1 MTGLRL
7 ETDTASPAPS
17 SRSESTASLPVAPG
31 TSAQA
36 PPVSA
41 SATGCRSTV
50 TDSIVSEP
58 SMAVGSAAAD
68 PSVICSRRHPSRQNG
83 VRSET
88 TDRPSPTGPR
98 KTVRGRSVGGTSRS
112 RTTNG
117 SSVVSRLSRSRP
129 TRLPVTT
136 GTGPVASRPATSDA
150 EVPGVHCSFHRPT
163 RARRVVS
170 RTEKT
175 GPG

>member
-1 MTGLRL
+1 
-7 ETDTASPAPS
+7 
-17 SRSESTASLPVAPG
+17 
-31 TSAQA
+31 
-36 PPVSA
+36 
-41 SATGCRSTV
+41 
-50 TDSIVSEP
+50 
-58 SMAVGSAAAD
+58 MAVGSAAAD
-68 PSVICSRRHPSRQNG
+68 PRVICSRRHPSRQNG

-88 TDRPSPTGPR
+88 TERPSPTGPR

-150 EVPGVHCSFHRPT
+150 EVPGVHCSFQRPT

-175 GPG
+175 GPGCGVAMVLPAISHSPSGSIPRVRPTVSSRLCSEVHSTAAGARVAATEERQAEEES